1 LSEEKAVSSKVTPR
15 RRKHPGASVSS
26 ICRVHPSRYAGD
38 YTPAARDA
46 TTHGRS
52 GTRRQ
57 GTLAKRWTP
66 QNVPDPEGGRSREPQ
81 AFTEDRTVRVLVA
94 GSHGQVGQHIVR
106 MLAEEGHEVRAMI
119 RDEDQAPTLRELG
132 GEPVVADLEGEVAHT
147 VEGCDA
153 VIFSAGGGPGSGAE
167 KKETVDRQGAVKLI
181 EAAKEHG
188 ARRYVMVSAMGAADP
203 EAGSEAMQPYL
214 FAKARADASLQESG
228 LDYTIVRPGSLTD
241 DPGDGTVEAAPSL
254 GKRGEIPREDTA
266 RTIVATL
273 KAQNTYGKTFEVLSG
288 GTPVE
293 EAIARL

>member
-1 LSEEKAVSSKVTPR
+1 
-15 RRKHPGASVSS
+15 
-26 ICRVHPSRYAGD
+26 
-38 YTPAARDA
+38 
-46 TTHGRS
+46 
-52 GTRRQ
+52 
-57 GTLAKRWTP
+57 
-66 QNVPDPEGGRSREPQ
+66 
-81 AFTEDRTVRVLVA
+81 VRVLVA
-94 GSHGQVGQHIVR
+94 GSHGQVGQRIVR
-106 MLAEEGHEVRAMI
+106 LLAQEGHEVRAMI
-119 RDEDQAPTLRELG
+119 RDEDQVPMLRELG
-132 GEPVVADLEGEVAHT
+132 GEPVVADLEGEVAQT

-241 DPGDGTVEAAPSL
+241 DPGNGTVEAAPSL

-273 KAQNTYGKTFEVLSG
+273 KAQNTYGKTFEVISG

>member
-1 LSEEKAVSSKVTPR
+1 M
-15 RRKHPGASVSS
+15 
-26 ICRVHPSRYAGD
+26 
-38 YTPAARDA
+38 
-46 TTHGRS
+46 
-52 GTRRQ
+52 
-57 GTLAKRWTP
+57 
-66 QNVPDPEGGRSREPQ
+66 
-81 AFTEDRTVRVLVA
+81 RVLVA
-94 GSHGQVGQHIVR
+94 GSHGQVGRHIVR

-119 RDEDQAPTLRELG
+119 RDEDQAPTIRELG
-132 GEPVVADLEGEVAHT
+132 GEPVVADLEGEVTYT

-188 ARRYVMVSAMGAADP
+188 ARRSVMVSAMGAADP
-203 EAGSEAMQPYL
+203 KAGSEAMQPYL

>member
-1 LSEEKAVSSKVTPR
+1 M
-15 RRKHPGASVSS
+15 
-26 ICRVHPSRYAGD
+26 
-38 YTPAARDA
+38 
-46 TTHGRS
+46 
-52 GTRRQ
+52 
-57 GTLAKRWTP
+57 
-66 QNVPDPEGGRSREPQ
+66 
-81 AFTEDRTVRVLVA
+81 RVLVA
-94 GSHGQVGQHIVR
+94 GSHGQVGQRIVR

-119 RDEDQAPTLRELG
+119 RDEDQAPTIRELG

-254 GKRGEIPREDTA
+254 GKRGEIPREDAA
-266 RTIVATL
+266 RTIVTTL
-273 KAQNTYGKTFEVLSG
+273 KAENTYGKTFEVLSG
-288 GTPVE
+288 DTPVE

>member
-1 LSEEKAVSSKVTPR
+1 
-15 RRKHPGASVSS
+15 
-26 ICRVHPSRYAGD
+26 
-38 YTPAARDA
+38 
-46 TTHGRS
+46 
-52 GTRRQ
+52 
-57 GTLAKRWTP
+57 
-66 QNVPDPEGGRSREPQ
+66 
-81 AFTEDRTVRVLVA
+81 VRVLVA

-106 MLAEEGHEVRAMI
+106 MLAVEGHEVRAMI

>member
-1 LSEEKAVSSKVTPR
+1 M
-15 RRKHPGASVSS
+15 
-26 ICRVHPSRYAGD
+26 
-38 YTPAARDA
+38 
-46 TTHGRS
+46 
-52 GTRRQ
+52 
-57 GTLAKRWTP
+57 
-66 QNVPDPEGGRSREPQ
+66 
-81 AFTEDRTVRVLVA
+81 RVLVA
-94 GSHGQVGQHIVR
+94 GSHGQVGQRIVR
-106 MLAEEGHEVRAMI
+106 LLAQEGHEVRAMI
-119 RDEDQAPTLRELG
+119 RDEDQAPMLRELG

-181 EAAKEHG
+181 EAAKEYG
-188 ARRYVMVSAMGAADP
+188 ARRYIMVSAMGAADP

-241 DPGDGTVEAAPSL
+241 DPANGTVEAAPSL

-273 KAQNTYGKTFEVLSG
+273 KAQNTYGKTFEVISG

>member
-1 LSEEKAVSSKVTPR
+1 M
-15 RRKHPGASVSS
+15 
-26 ICRVHPSRYAGD
+26 
-38 YTPAARDA
+38 
-46 TTHGRS
+46 
-52 GTRRQ
+52 
-57 GTLAKRWTP
+57 
-66 QNVPDPEGGRSREPQ
+66 
-81 AFTEDRTVRVLVA
+81 RVLVA

-147 VEGCDA
+147 AEGCDA

-288 GTPVE
+288 DTPVE

>member
-1 LSEEKAVSSKVTPR
+1 M
-15 RRKHPGASVSS
+15 
-26 ICRVHPSRYAGD
+26 
-38 YTPAARDA
+38 
-46 TTHGRS
+46 
-52 GTRRQ
+52 
-57 GTLAKRWTP
+57 
-66 QNVPDPEGGRSREPQ
+66 
-81 AFTEDRTVRVLVA
+81 RVLVA
-94 GSHGQVGQHIVR
+94 GSHGQVGQRIVR

-119 RDEDQAPTLRELG
+119 RYEDQAPTLRELG

-147 VEGCDA
+147 VEGCAA

-288 GTPVE
+288 DTPVE

>member
-1 LSEEKAVSSKVTPR
+1 M
-15 RRKHPGASVSS
+15 
-26 ICRVHPSRYAGD
+26 
-38 YTPAARDA
+38 
-46 TTHGRS
+46 
-52 GTRRQ
+52 
-57 GTLAKRWTP
+57 
-66 QNVPDPEGGRSREPQ
+66 
-81 AFTEDRTVRVLVA
+81 RVLVA
-94 GSHGQVGQHIVR
+94 GSHGQVGQRIVR
-106 MLAEEGHEVRAMI
+106 LLAQEGHEVRAMI
-119 RDEDQAPTLRELG
+119 RDEDQAPMLQELG

-181 EAAKEHG
+181 EAAKEYG
-188 ARRYVMVSAMGAADP
+188 ARRYIMVSAMGAADP

-241 DPGDGTVEAAPSL
+241 DPANGTVEAAPSL

-288 GTPVE
+288 GTPVD

>member
-1 LSEEKAVSSKVTPR
+1 M
-15 RRKHPGASVSS
+15 
-26 ICRVHPSRYAGD
+26 
-38 YTPAARDA
+38 
-46 TTHGRS
+46 
-52 GTRRQ
+52 
-57 GTLAKRWTP
+57 
-66 QNVPDPEGGRSREPQ
+66 
-81 AFTEDRTVRVLVA
+81 RVLVA
-94 GSHGQVGQHIVR
+94 GSHGQVGQRIVR
-106 MLAEEGHEVRAMI
+106 LLAQEGHEVRAMI

-167 KKETVDRQGAVKLI
+167 KKETVDRRGAVKLI

-203 EAGSEAMQPYL
+203 EAGSKAMQPYL

-241 DPGDGTVEAAPSL
+241 DPGNGTVEAAPSL

-266 RTIVATL
+266 LTIVATL
-273 KAQNTYGKTFEVLSG
+273 KAQNTYGKTFEVISG

>member
-1 LSEEKAVSSKVTPR
+1 M
-15 RRKHPGASVSS
+15 
-26 ICRVHPSRYAGD
+26 
-38 YTPAARDA
+38 
-46 TTHGRS
+46 
-52 GTRRQ
+52 
-57 GTLAKRWTP
+57 
-66 QNVPDPEGGRSREPQ
+66 
-81 AFTEDRTVRVLVA
+81 RVLVA
-94 GSHGQVGQHIVR
+94 GSHGQVGQRIVR

-241 DPGDGTVEAAPSL
+241 DPGNGTVEAAPSL

-288 GTPVE
+288 DTPVE

>member
-1 LSEEKAVSSKVTPR
+1 M
-15 RRKHPGASVSS
+15 
-26 ICRVHPSRYAGD
+26 
-38 YTPAARDA
+38 
-46 TTHGRS
+46 
-52 GTRRQ
+52 
-57 GTLAKRWTP
+57 
-66 QNVPDPEGGRSREPQ
+66 
-81 AFTEDRTVRVLVA
+81 RVLVA

-188 ARRYVMVSAMGAADP
+188 ARRYVMVSAMGAAEP